1 MASMGS
7 SGSVFALETPDSG
20 VLISLV
26 IHMDA
31 QRWLP
36 VHPAYIFQVQTGK
49 VKAGTPADGLYS
61 GLKIHEASQLGK
73 AVDSKSPHP
82 CPKTELKDRQIAQAF
97 AGLRSRVC
105 NSERLVGRHGQSVC
119 VRKGGETQ

>member
-31 QRWLP
+31 RQWLQVYP
-36 VHPAYIFQVQTGK
+36 TSILQVHTGK
-49 VKAGTPADGLYS
+49 VKAETPAKGLYS
-61 GLKIHEASQLGK
+61 VLKIHEASRSGK
-73 AVDSKSPHP
+73 AADSKSPHP
-82 CPKTELKDRQIAQAF
+82 CPKTELKGRQIAQAF
-97 AGLRSRVC
+97 AGFRSRVC
-105 NSERLVGRHGQSVC
+105 NSERLVG
-119 VRKGGETQ
+119 